1 MQKAASFFWRIAF
14 TILYR
19 CAAIVFS
26 ITKKRVCGSL
36 VAVWSRDKILLV
48 KKSYRKS
55 WSLPGGM
62 RKKGESWEQAAVRE
76 LFEEVGIRVDEEAL
90 SFVVEVTG
98 DLGPGDRAR
107 IFQVQAKDRPFIQ
120 IDRREISTAEFVAPE
135 EALKRVL
142 DGNVEKMLLA
152 RCSASLHRSP

>member
-1 MQKAASFFWRIAF
+1 MQKAVSFFWRIIF
-14 TILYR
+14 TILFR
-19 CAAIVFS
+19 CAAIFFT

-36 VAVWSRDKILLV
+36 VAVWSSDKILLV
-48 KKSYRKS
+48 KKSYRKN

-76 LFEEVGIRVDEEAL
+76 LFEEVGIRIDEEAL

-98 DLGPGDRAR
+98 DLGPGDQAR
-107 IFQVQAKDRPFIQ
+107 IFQVQTKGHPIIR
-120 IDRREISTAEFVAPE
+120 IDRREISAAEFVAPE
-135 EALKRVL
+135 KALQRVL

-152 RCSASLHRSP
+152 HGSASLHRSP